1 MKLIGLRFAAITG
14 IAVTIL
20 CFFLL
25 LKINT
30 LEAENHQLKGDNL
43 ALKQNVISHQDAIEH
58 YQEELARLSELDKQH
73 TKALTDAKNDIS
85 RLNDE
90 LRNNTK
96 RVYIKA
102 DCPNSDNHTTA
113 TAGMGNA
120 TAARLT
126 ETAQQD
132 YLRLLEM
139 MAENKAQ
146 TEYLIDYTNRL
157 LQYINELNHE
167 KACKPTRYLN

>member
-1 MKLIGLRFAAITG
+1 MKRNALLIIVAGVMG
-14 IAVTIL
+14 
-20 CFFLL
+20 LL
-25 LKINT
+25 LIFKFDALLT
-30 LEAENHQLKGDNL
+30 ENSQLKGDNL
-43 ALKQNVISHQDAIEH
+43 ALKKSVISHQDAIEH

-113 TAGMGNA
+113 TAGMGDA
-120 TAARLT
+120 TPARLT

-157 LQYINELNHE
+157 LQYINKLNHE
-167 KACKPTRYLN
+167 KACKST

>member
-1 MKLIGLRFAAITG
+1 MKRNVLLIIVAGVMG
-14 IAVTIL
+14 
-20 CFFLL
+20 LL
-25 LKINT
+25 LIFKFDALLT
-30 LEAENHQLKGDNL
+30 ENSQLKGDNL
-43 ALKQNVISHQDAIEH
+43 ALKQSVISHQDAIEH
-58 YQEELARLSELDKQH
+58 YQAELARLSELDKQH

-102 DCPNSDNHTTA
+102 DCPNSDNRTTA

-120 TAARLT
+120 TPARLT

-146 TEYLIDYTNRL
+146 TEYLIDYTNQL
-157 LQYINELNHE
+157 LQYINKLNHE
-167 KACKPTRYLN
+167 KACKPT

>member
-1 MKLIGLRFAAITG
+1 MKRNVLLIIVAGVMG
-14 IAVTIL
+14 
-20 CFFLL
+20 LL
-25 LKINT
+25 LIFKFDALLT
-30 LEAENHQLKGDNL
+30 ENSQLKGDNL

-58 YQEELARLSELDKQH
+58 YQKELTRLSELDKQH

-102 DCPNSDNHTTA
+102 DCPNSDNRTTA
-113 TAGMGNA
+113 TAGMGDA
-120 TAARLT
+120 TPARLT

-157 LQYINELNHE
+157 LQYINKLNHE
-167 KACKPTRYLN
+167 KACQPA

>member
-1 MKLIGLRFAAITG
+1 MKRN
-14 IAVTIL
+14 IL
-20 CFFLL
+20 FIIVAGVMGLL
-25 LKINT
+25 LIFKFDALLT
-30 LEAENHQLKGDNL
+30 ENSQLKGDNL
-43 ALKQNVISHQDAIEH
+43 ALKQNVISHKNAIEH
-58 YQEELARLSELDKQH
+58 YQDELTRLSELDKQH

-85 RLNDE
+85 QLNDE

-102 DCPNSDNHTTA
+102 DCPNPDNHTTA

-120 TAARLT
+120 TPARLT

-139 MAENKAQ
+139 MTENQAQ

-157 LQYINELNHE
+157 LQYIKELNHE
-167 KACKPTRYLN
+167 KACNPT

>member
-1 MKLIGLRFAAITG
+1 MKRNVLLIIVAGVMGL
-14 IAVTIL
+14 IL
-20 CFFLL
+20 IFKFDALL
-25 LKINT
+25 T
-30 LEAENHQLKGDNL
+30 ENSQLKGDNL
-43 ALKQNVISHQDAIEH
+43 ALKQNVISHKNAIEH
-58 YQEELARLSELDKQH
+58 YQNELTRLSELDKQH

-85 RLNDE
+85 HLNDE

-102 DCPNSDNHTTA
+102 DCHNPDNHTTA

-120 TAARLT
+120 TPARLT
-126 ETAQQD
+126 KTAEQD

-157 LQYINELNHE
+157 LQYINKLNHE
-167 KACKPTRYLN
+167 KACKPA

>member
-1 MKLIGLRFAAITG
+1 MKRNILLIIVAGVMG
-14 IAVTIL
+14 
-20 CFFLL
+20 LL
-25 LKINT
+25 LIFKFDALLT
-30 LEAENHQLKGDNL
+30 ENSQLKGDNL
-43 ALKQNVISHQDAIEH
+43 ALKQNVISHQDAIER
-58 YQEELARLSELDKQH
+58 YQKELTRLSELDKQH

-102 DCPNSDNHTTA
+102 DCPNSDNRTTA

-120 TAARLT
+120 TTARLT
-126 ETAQQD
+126 KTAQQD

-167 KACKPTRYLN
+167 KACKPA

>member
-1 MKLIGLRFAAITG
+1 MKRNVLIAIVAG
-14 IAVTIL
+14 VMG
-20 CFFLL
+20 LL
-25 LKINT
+25 LAFKFDALLT
-30 LEAENHQLKGDNL
+30 ENSQLKRDNL
-43 ALKQNVISHQDAIEH
+43 ALKQNVISHQDAIER
-58 YQEELARLSELDKQH
+58 YQKELVRLSELDKQH

-85 RLNDE
+85 QLNDE

-120 TAARLT
+120 TPARLT
-126 ETAQQD
+126 ETAEQD

-139 MAENKAQ
+139 MAENQAQ

-157 LQYINELNHE
+157 LQYINKLNHE
-167 KACKPTRYLN
+167 KASQPT

>member
-1 MKLIGLRFAAITG
+1 MKMNVLLIIVAGVIGL
-14 IAVTIL
+14 
-20 CFFLL
+20 LL
-25 LKINT
+25 IFKFDALLT
-30 LEAENHQLKGDNL
+30 ENSKLKGVNL
-43 ALKQNVISHQDAIEH
+43 ALKQNIISHQDAIEC
-58 YQEELARLSELDKQH
+58 YQKELTRLSELDKQH
-73 TKALTDAKNDIS
+73 TKALTDAKNNIS
-85 RLNDE
+85 QLNDE

-102 DCPNSDNHTTA
+102 DCPHPDNRTA
-113 TAGMGNA
+113 TTAGMGDA
-120 TAARLT
+120 TPARLT

-146 TEYLIDYTNRL
+146 TEYLIDYTSRL

-167 KACKPTRYLN
+167 KACQPA

>member
-1 MKLIGLRFAAITG
+1 MKRNVLLIIV
-14 IAVTIL
+14 AVVMG
-20 CFFLL
+20 LL
-25 LKINT
+25 LIFKFDALLT
-30 LEAENHQLKGDNL
+30 ENSQLKGDNL
-43 ALKQNVISHQDAIEH
+43 ALKQNVISHQGAIER
-58 YQEELARLSELDKQH
+58 YQKELTRLSELDKQH

-102 DCPNSDNHTTA
+102 DCPNSDNRTTA

-126 ETAQQD
+126 KTAQQD

-167 KACKPTRYLN
+167 KACKPA

>member
-14 IAVTIL
+14 VAVTIL

-25 LKINT
+25 LKMNT
-30 LEAENHQLKGDNL
+30 LEAENHKLKGDNL
-43 ALKQNVISHQDAIEH
+43 ALKQNVISHQDAIER
-58 YQEELARLSELDKQH
+58 YQEELTRLSELDKQH

-102 DCPNSDNHTTA
+102 DCPNPDNHTTA
-113 TAGMGNA
+113 TTGMGDA
-120 TAARLT
+120 TPARLT
-126 ETAQQD
+126 PTAQQD
-132 YLRLLEM
+132 YLHLLEM

-167 KACKPTRYLN
+167 KACKPT

>member
-14 IAVTIL
+14 VAVTIL
-20 CFFLL
+20 YFFLL
-25 LKINT
+25 LKMST
-30 LEAENHQLKGDNL
+30 LEAENHKLKGDNL
-43 ALKQNVISHQDAIEH
+43 ALKQNVISHQGAIER
-58 YQEELARLSELDKQH
+58 YQKELTRLSELDKQH

-102 DCPNSDNHTTA
+102 DCPNPDNHTAT

-120 TAARLT
+120 TPARLT

-157 LQYINELNHE
+157 LQYIKELNHE
-167 KACKPTRYLN
+167 KACKPTR

>member
-1 MKLIGLRFAAITG
+1 MKRNVLLIIVAGVMG
-14 IAVTIL
+14 
-20 CFFLL
+20 LL
-25 LKINT
+25 LIFKFDALLT
-30 LEAENHQLKGDNL
+30 ENSQLKGDNL
-43 ALKQNVISHQDAIEH
+43 ALKQNVISHQGAIER
-58 YQEELARLSELDKQH
+58 YQKELTRLSELDKQH

-102 DCPNSDNHTTA
+102 DCPNSDNRTTA

-120 TAARLT
+120 TTARLT
-126 ETAQQD
+126 KTAQQD

-167 KACKPTRYLN
+167 KACKPA

>member
-1 MKLIGLRFAAITG
+1 MKRNVLLIIVAGVMG
-14 IAVTIL
+14 
-20 CFFLL
+20 LL
-25 LKINT
+25 LIFKFDALLT
-30 LEAENHQLKGDNL
+30 ENSQLKGDNL
-43 ALKQNVISHQDAIEH
+43 ALKQSVINHQDAIEH
-58 YQEELARLSELDKQH
+58 YQKELARLSELDKQH

-102 DCPNSDNHTTA
+102 DCPNSDNRTTA

-120 TAARLT
+120 TSARLT

-157 LQYINELNHE
+157 LQYINKLNHE
-167 KACKPTRYLN
+167 KACKPT

>member
-1 MKLIGLRFAAITG
+1 
-14 IAVTIL
+14 
-20 CFFLL
+20 
-25 LKINT
+25 
-30 LEAENHQLKGDNL
+30 
-43 ALKQNVISHQDAIEH
+43 
-58 YQEELARLSELDKQH
+58 H

-102 DCPNSDNHTTA
+102 DCPNPDNHTTA
-113 TAGMGNA
+113 TTGMGNA
-120 TAARLT
+120 TSARLT

-146 TEYLIDYTNRL
+146 TEYLIDYTNQL
-157 LQYINELNHE
+157 LQYINKLNHE
-167 KACKPTRYLN
+167 KACKPT

>member
-1 MKLIGLRFAAITG
+1 MKMNVLFIIVAGVMG
-14 IAVTIL
+14 
-20 CFFLL
+20 LL
-25 LKINT
+25 LIFKFDALLT
-30 LEAENHQLKGDNL
+30 ENSQLKGDNL
-43 ALKQNVISHQDAIEH
+43 ALKQNVISHQDAIER
-58 YQEELARLSELDKQH
+58 YQKELTRLSELDKQH

-102 DCPNSDNHTTA
+102 DCPNSDNRTTA
-113 TAGMGNA
+113 TAGMGDA
-120 TAARLT
+120 TPARLT

-157 LQYINELNHE
+157 LQYINKLNHE
-167 KACKPTRYLN
+167 KACKPA

>member
-1 MKLIGLRFAAITG
+1 MKRNVLLIIVAGVMG
-14 IAVTIL
+14 
-20 CFFLL
+20 LL
-25 LKINT
+25 LIFKFDALLT
-30 LEAENHQLKGDNL
+30 ENSQLKGDNL
-43 ALKQNVISHQDAIEH
+43 VLKQNVISHQDAIEH
-58 YQEELARLSELDKQH
+58 YQEELTRLSELDKQH

-85 RLNDE
+85 QLNDE
-90 LRNNTK
+90 LRNHTK

-102 DCPNSDNHTTA
+102 DCPNSDNRTTA

-157 LQYINELNHE
+157 LQYINKLNHE
-167 KACKPTRYLN
+167 KACKPA

>member
-1 MKLIGLRFAAITG
+1 MKMNVLLIIVAGVMG
-14 IAVTIL
+14 
-20 CFFLL
+20 LL
-25 LKINT
+25 LIFKFDALLT
-30 LEAENHQLKGDNL
+30 ENSQLKGDNL
-43 ALKQNVISHQDAIEH
+43 ALKQNVISHQDAIER
-58 YQEELARLSELDKQH
+58 YQKELTRLSELDKQH

-102 DCPNSDNHTTA
+102 DCPNSDNRTTA
-113 TAGMGNA
+113 TAGMGDA
-120 TAARLT
+120 TPARLT

-157 LQYINELNHE
+157 LQYINKLNHE
-167 KACKPTRYLN
+167 KACKPA

>member
-1 MKLIGLRFAAITG
+1 MKWHVLIGIVAG
-14 IAVTIL
+14 VMG
-20 CFFLL
+20 LL
-25 LKINT
+25 LIFKFDALLT
-30 LEAENHQLKGDNL
+30 ENSQLKDNNL
-43 ALKQNVISHQDAIEH
+43 VLKQNIINHKNAIEH
-58 YQEELARLSELDKQH
+58 YQEELTRLSELDKQH

-85 RLNDE
+85 QLNDE
-90 LRNNTK
+90 LRNHTK

-102 DCPNSDNHTTA
+102 DCPNPDNRTTA
-113 TAGMGNA
+113 TAGMGDA
-120 TAARLT
+120 SPARLT

-157 LQYINELNHE
+157 LQYINELNYE
-167 KACKPTRYLN
+167 KACQPTRYLN

>member
-1 MKLIGLRFAAITG
+1 MKRNILLIIVAGVMG
-14 IAVTIL
+14 
-20 CFFLL
+20 LL
-25 LKINT
+25 LIFKFDALLT
-30 LEAENHQLKGDNL
+30 ENSQLKGDNL
-43 ALKQNVISHQDAIEH
+43 ALKQNVISHQDAIER
-58 YQEELARLSELDKQH
+58 YQKELTRLSELDKQH

-102 DCPNSDNHTTA
+102 DCPNSDNRTTA
-113 TAGMGNA
+113 TAGMGDA
-120 TAARLT
+120 TPARLT

-157 LQYINELNHE
+157 LQYINKLNHE
-167 KACKPTRYLN
+167 KACKPA

>member
-1 MKLIGLRFAAITG
+1 MKMNVLLIIVAGVMG
-14 IAVTIL
+14 
-20 CFFLL
+20 LL
-25 LKINT
+25 LIFKFDALLT
-30 LEAENHQLKGDNL
+30 ENSQLKGDNL
-43 ALKQNVISHQDAIEH
+43 ALKQNVISHQDAIER
-58 YQEELARLSELDKQH
+58 YQKELTRLSELDKQH
-73 TKALTDAKNDIS
+73 TKAITDAKNDIS

-102 DCPNSDNHTTA
+102 DCPNSDNRTTA
-113 TAGMGNA
+113 TVGMGDA
-120 TAARLT
+120 TPARLT

-157 LQYINELNHE
+157 LQYINKLNHE
-167 KACKPTRYLN
+167 KACKPA

>member
-1 MKLIGLRFAAITG
+1 MKRNVLLIIVACVMG
-14 IAVTIL
+14 
-20 CFFLL
+20 LL
-25 LKINT
+25 LIFKFDALLT
-30 LEAENHQLKGDNL
+30 ENSQLKGDNF
-43 ALKQNVISHQDAIEH
+43 ALKKSVMSHQDAIEH

-102 DCPNSDNHTTA
+102 DYPNPDNHTTA

-120 TAARLT
+120 TSARLT

-146 TEYLIDYTNRL
+146 TEYLIDYTNQL
-157 LQYINELNHE
+157 LQYINKLNHE
-167 KACKPTRYLN
+167 KACKPT

>member
-1 MKLIGLRFAAITG
+1 MKRNVLLIIVAGVMG
-14 IAVTIL
+14 
-20 CFFLL
+20 LL
-25 LKINT
+25 LIFKFDALLT
-30 LEAENHQLKGDNL
+30 ENSQLKGDNL
-43 ALKQNVISHQDAIEH
+43 ALKQNVISHKNAIEH
-58 YQEELARLSELDKQH
+58 YQEELTRLSELDKQH

-102 DCPNSDNHTTA
+102 DCPNSDNRTTA
-113 TAGMGNA
+113 TAGMGDA
-120 TAARLT
+120 TSARLT

-157 LQYINELNHE
+157 LQYINKLNHE
-167 KACKPTRYLN
+167 KACKPT

>member
-1 MKLIGLRFAAITG
+1 MKRNVLFIIVAGVMG
-14 IAVTIL
+14 
-20 CFFLL
+20 LL
-25 LKINT
+25 LIFKFDALLT
-30 LEAENHQLKGDNL
+30 ENSQLKGDNL
-43 ALKQNVISHQDAIEH
+43 ALKQNIISHKNAIEH
-58 YQEELARLSELDKQH
+58 YQDELIRLSELDKQH
-73 TKALTDAKNDIS
+73 TKALTDAKNNIS
-85 RLNDE
+85 QLNDE

-102 DCPNSDNHTTA
+102 DCPHPDNHPTA

-120 TAARLT
+120 TPARLT

-146 TEYLIDYTNRL
+146 TEYLIDYLNRL

-167 KACKPTRYLN
+167 KACQPA

>member
-1 MKLIGLRFAAITG
+1 MKRNVLLIIVAGVIGL
-14 IAVTIL
+14 
-20 CFFLL
+20 LL
-25 LKINT
+25 IFKFDALLT
-30 LEAENHQLKGDNL
+30 ENSQLKGDNL
-43 ALKQNVISHQDAIEH
+43 ALKQSVISHQDAIEH

-102 DCPNSDNHTTA
+102 DCPNSDNRTTV
-113 TAGMGNA
+113 TAGLGNA
-120 TAARLT
+120 TPARLT

-157 LQYINELNHE
+157 LQYINKLNHE
-167 KACKPTRYLN
+167 KACKPT

>member
-1 MKLIGLRFAAITG
+1 MKRNVLLIIVAGVMG
-14 IAVTIL
+14 
-20 CFFLL
+20 LL
-25 LKINT
+25 LIFKFDALLT
-30 LEAENHQLKGDNL
+30 ENSQLKDDNL
-43 ALKQNVISHQDAIEH
+43 ALKKSVISHQDVIEH

-73 TKALTDAKNDIS
+73 TKALTDAKNNIS

-102 DCPNSDNHTTA
+102 DCPNPDNHTTA

-120 TAARLT
+120 TSARLT

-146 TEYLIDYTNRL
+146 TEYLIDYTNQL
-157 LQYINELNHE
+157 LQYINKLNHE
-167 KACKPTRYLN
+167 KACKPT

>member
-1 MKLIGLRFAAITG
+1 MKRNVLLIIVAGVMG
-14 IAVTIL
+14 
-20 CFFLL
+20 LL
-25 LKINT
+25 LIFKFDALLT
-30 LEAENHQLKGDNL
+30 ENSQLKGDNL
-43 ALKQNVISHQDAIEH
+43 ALKQSVISHQDAIEY

-102 DCPNSDNHTTA
+102 DCPNSDNRTTA

-120 TAARLT
+120 TPARLT

-146 TEYLIDYTNRL
+146 TEYLIDYTNQL
-157 LQYINELNHE
+157 LQYINKLNHE
-167 KACKPTRYLN
+167 KACKPT

>member
-1 MKLIGLRFAAITG
+1 MKLIGLRFAAIMG

-43 ALKQNVISHQDAIEH
+43 ALKQNVISHQDAIER
-58 YQEELARLSELDKQH
+58 YQEELTRLSELDKQH
-73 TKALTDAKNDIS
+73 TKALTDAKNDINQ
-85 RLNDE
+85 LNDE
-90 LRNNTK
+90 LRNHIK

-102 DCPNSDNHTTA
+102 DCPNSDNRTTA

-120 TAARLT
+120 TPARLT

-157 LQYINELNHE
+157 LQYINKLNHE
-167 KACKPTRYLN
+167 KACQPTRCLN

>member
-1 MKLIGLRFAAITG
+1 MKRNVLLIIVAGVMG
-14 IAVTIL
+14 
-20 CFFLL
+20 LL
-25 LKINT
+25 LIFKFDALLT
-30 LEAENHQLKGDNL
+30 ENSQLKGDNL
-43 ALKQNVISHQDAIEH
+43 ALKKSVISHQDAIEH

-102 DCPNSDNHTTA
+102 DCPNSDNRTTA
-113 TAGMGNA
+113 TAGMGDA
-120 TAARLT
+120 TPARLT

-157 LQYINELNHE
+157 LQYINKLNHE
-167 KACKPTRYLN
+167 KACKPA

>member
-1 MKLIGLRFAAITG
+1 MKRNVLLIIVAGVMG
-14 IAVTIL
+14 
-20 CFFLL
+20 LL
-25 LKINT
+25 LIFKFDALLT
-30 LEAENHQLKGDNL
+30 ENSQLKGDNL
-43 ALKQNVISHQDAIEH
+43 ALKQSVISHQDAIEH

-102 DCPNSDNHTTA
+102 DCPNSDNRTTA
-113 TAGMGNA
+113 TAGMGDA
-120 TAARLT
+120 TPARLT

-139 MAENKAQ
+139 MAENKEQ

-157 LQYINELNHE
+157 LQYINKLNHE
-167 KACKPTRYLN
+167 KACKPA

>member
-1 MKLIGLRFAAITG
+1 MKRNVLLIIVAGVMG
-14 IAVTIL
+14 
-20 CFFLL
+20 LL
-25 LKINT
+25 LIFKFDALLT
-30 LEAENHQLKGDNL
+30 ENSQLKGDNL
-43 ALKQNVISHQDAIEH
+43 ALKQNVISHKNAIEH
-58 YQEELARLSELDKQH
+58 YQEELTRLSELDKQH

-102 DCPNSDNHTTA
+102 DCPNSDNRTTA
-113 TAGMGNA
+113 TAGMGDA
-120 TAARLT
+120 TSARLT

-146 TEYLIDYTNRL
+146 TEYLIDYTNQL
-157 LQYINELNHE
+157 LQYINKLNHE
-167 KACKPTRYLN
+167 KACKPT